1 MPINHAIM
9 KRLLLIVDPQIDFIS
24 GTLPVPGAAE
34 KMEAL
39 ANYIRETDR
48 EYEFKVVTTDWHP
61 YQHCSFTENGG
72 EWPMHCVQNTAGA
85 AICQTL
91 IKPLFTTKGEVT
103 VLRKGTSEDADEY
116 SIFKNALSAEK
127 LDRLIRGNGIERIDI
142 CGIAGDVCVLNT
154 FRDGIE
160 RYEAAM
166 FRVLTEFC
174 PSLDGGTAL
183 AEAIGATGCESS
195 GGNQM

>member
-1 MPINHAIM
+1 M
-9 KRLLLIVDPQIDFIS
+9 KRLLLIVDPQNDFIS

-39 ANYIRETDR
+39 ANYIRETDG

-61 YQHCSFTENGG
+61 YHHCSFAANGG

-85 AICQTL
+85 AICQIL

-116 SIFKNALSAEK
+116 SIFKNTITASKESTSAALPETCACSTLSATASK
-127 LDRLIRGNGIERIDI
+127 D
-142 CGIAGDVCVLNT
+142 
-154 FRDGIE
+154 
-160 RYEAAM
+160 
-166 FRVLTEFC
+166 TEQPC
-174 PSLDGGTAL
+174 SA
-183 AEAIGATGCESS
+183 C
-195 GGNQM
+195 